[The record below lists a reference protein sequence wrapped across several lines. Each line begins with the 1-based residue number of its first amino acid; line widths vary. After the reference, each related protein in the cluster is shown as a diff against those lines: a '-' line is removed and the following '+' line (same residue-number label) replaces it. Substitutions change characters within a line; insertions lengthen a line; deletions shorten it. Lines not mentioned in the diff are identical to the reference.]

1 MLPATVIPSSLSTCP
16 NRRLASRID
25 QRAGCRTPSRSTPS
39 RAPLRP
45 TTSPTLRVPVTARQ
59 PRGRRSSHSCSP
71 PSSPSASST
80 FTFLKNELLQ
90 YLCPE
95 GGRPR
100 PVVRRRSGT
109 SPSAVTGPSRMA
121 PPPRSPSLT
130 PASRAPACR
139 GRRRAAYQL
148 NPRPRRRRP
157 TGRTTCVS
165 ACQSRRDTRVLC
177 EPKQKRRFVGFI
189 LKASRARGV
198 TPGSEPGMPSGALSY
213 PQESSLSSSAPQNT

>member
-1 MLPATVIPSSLSTCP
+1 MGYMLPATVIPSSLSTCP

-25 QRAGCRTPSRSTPS
+25 QRAGCCTPSRSTPS

-95 GGRPR
+95 GGRTR
-100 PVVRRRSGT
+100 PAVRCRSVT
-109 SPSAVTGPSRMA
+109 SPSAVTGPRGSTPTA
-121 PPPRSPSLT
+121 PPRLTRASRLRALPSSGVSIESSPSSSKTHGSDDLRERM
-130 PASRAPACR
+130 SE
-139 GRRRAAYQL
+139 
-148 NPRPRRRRP
+148 P
-157 TGRTTCVS
+157 TTS
-165 ACQSRRDTRVLC
+165 IIC
-177 EPKQKRRFVGFI
+177 EPNQRKG
-189 LKASRARGV
+189 AS
-198 TPGSEPGMPSGALSY
+198 
-213 PQESSLSSSAPQNT
+213 

>member
-25 QRAGCRTPSRSTPS
+25 QRAGCCTPSRSTPS

-71 PSSPSASST
+71 PSSPSASTSST

-100 PVVRRRSGT
+100 PVVRRRSDT
-109 SPSAVTGPSRMA
+109 SPSAVTGPSRIA
-121 PPPRSPSLT
+121 PPPQSPSLT

-139 GRRRAAYQL
+139 SRCPAAYQL

-165 ACQSRRDTRVLC
+165 ACQSRQRV
-177 EPKQKRRFVGFI
+177 
-189 LKASRARGV
+189 
-198 TPGSEPGMPSGALSY
+198 
-213 PQESSLSSSAPQNT
+213 